1 MVYYSV
7 TNRAQTIAFMV
18 IVLTASSFQTHAFMR
33 PSPLVWMRDPAI
45 TFCPSSLLS
54 CLEDGGC
61 CDRKKHHRRKGE
73 NGESDRQRIFHRK
86 PGKKLATVER
96 RRLLSIMCGST
107 FLAGCA
113 TSDTANAY
121 TIRKGEPNE
130 ARIYQIAQSF
140 RPSYISPSGKNDAL
154 RILWIG
160 AGNLKGVFK
169 NLFLSGNEV
178 LAVDLVV
185 PASEDIKAAS
195 IYAKEHGY
203 HLNFEQ
209 GDGTK
214 LRFEDGAFDVVLSS
228 QFLCQDFDPQVVV
241 DEIYRVLKPRGR
253 FGYFEDEEDI
263 DKIII
268 GKVFGN
274 SSVVEFEY
282 DPFESNIIA
291 GVVVK
296 EEKKKKGNIIS

>member
-7 TNRAQTIAFMV
+7 TNRSQTIAF
-18 IVLTASSFQTHAFMR
+18 VLIALNASSIQTHALMR
-33 PSPLVWMRDPAI
+33 SSPLVRMRDPASAL
-45 TFCPSSLLS
+45 CPSSLSS
-54 CLEDGGC
+54 CLEGDDS
-61 CDRKKHHRRKGE
+61 CDRKKHHRQKGE
-73 NGESDRQRIFHRK
+73 SEELDQQSIFHRK
-86 PGKKLATVER
+86 PDEKPATIER
-96 RRLLSIMCGST
+96 RRVLCIVCGST

-154 RILWIG
+154 RVLWIG